1 MGRFLRRSRGTPFD
15 YQRIEKAETMP
26 IRKNTIPLLIV
37 ILLLPSMVGVMPNA
51 SMAEAALPAA
61 ASWIAEGLQA
71 WGDHDLAVDFG
82 ARGLWSYN
90 GAWMQLSRLDPE
102 SMATWG
108 GGLLAV
114 NFGVHGVWTYNGRAW
129 LKISSGGE

>member
-1 MGRFLRRSRGTPFD
+1 M
-15 YQRIEKAETMP
+15 
-26 IRKNTIPLLIV
+26 PLLIAM
-37 ILLLPSMVGVMPNA
+37 LLLASIAGGIPSA
-51 SMAEAALPAA
+51 SVVEAALPAA

-102 SMATWG
+102 NMATWG
-108 GGLLAV
+108 GGRLAV
-114 NFGVHGVWTYNGRAW
+114 NFGAHGVWTYNGRAW
-129 LKISSGGE
+129 LKISSGSK